1 MMTVTFHQRAFKEYQ
16 EWAMEDKK
24 VFAKINGFIKEIYRT
39 PFEGTGQPEP
49 LKHDLSGCWSRH
61 ITKEH
66 RIVYVI
72 EKETLVIISC
82 KYHY

>member
-1 MMTVTFHQRAFKEYQ
+1 MTVTFHQKAFQEYQ
-16 EWAMEDKK
+16 EWATLDKK
-24 VFAKINGFIKEIYRT
+24 AFAKINSLIKEILRT

-61 ITKEH
+61 VTKEH
-66 RIVYVI
+66 RLVYQVTEDTIIIV
-72 EKETLVIISC
+72 SC